1 MRTKQ
6 LRLARVTEPVQVYL
20 SSCCSCSCAF
30 CTVFISIYY
39 NITHWET
46 QVPKIKPI
54 IPFHSCVFVVWRHV
68 CRRRTEVHIL
78 LYFGTLSIKSL
89 VMTSCSA
96 VYIIPSVFA
105 VISLFAHVCS
115 TISLHVT
122 ASIVLCQLVSIVTHG
137 NIAFHTTLCSQTNP
151 GQLMQIGYC
160 YQPMYIYHCYYDYQ
174 SLLTVCG
181 FLLSVLHNLY

>member
-1 MRTKQ
+1 MC
-6 LRLARVTEPVQVYL
+6 LCRVTSRV
-20 SSCCSCSCAF
+20 SSSNRSPHI
-30 CTVFISIYY
+30 TVF
-39 NITHWET
+39 W
-46 QVPKIKPI
+46 
-54 IPFHSCVFVVWRHV
+54 
-68 CRRRTEVHIL
+68 HIVNQE
-78 LYFGTLSIKSL
+78 FSNDVTR
-89 VMTSCSA
+89 SA

-115 TISLHVT
+115 TNSLHVT

-160 YQPMYIYHCYYDYQ
+160 YQPMYIYQCYYDYQ